1 MNCHIFRR
9 DDGHFECHIC
19 GWISR
24 KPLPYDPDRYFRQCH
39 SRGLGD
45 SVARVTSAL
54 GITPCGGCKQRQ
66 AALNRLVP
74 YRD

>member
-1 MNCHIFRR
+1 MKCIVHNLKT
-9 DDGHFECHIC
+9 DC
-19 GWISR
+19 GTFTIEIDVETR
-24 KPLPYDPDRYFRQCH
+24 CAKIL

-45 SVARVTSAL
+45 TVAKVTAAI

-74 YRD
+74 YGSSQ